1 MQSTRER
8 IVDAA
13 AQVMR
18 AQGLARATTK
28 EIARTA
34 GCSEALLY
42 KHFRA
47 KEDLFLAV
55 LQERVPGRL
64 PRLLATLAD
73 EAGQGTVEENLERVA
88 HAAIT
93 FYQDSFPIAA
103 SIFSELRLL
112 EGYRT
117 AMRERGAGPQTVNT
131 WLAAY
136 LRAEQALGRVRR
148 TPTRRR
154 WPHCCSGACLQHA
167 FLGHFTDTGSADDTA
182 GRLARTLAAG
192 L

>member
-1 MQSTRER
+1 VQSTRER

-18 AQGLARATTK
+18 TQGLARATTK
-28 EIARTA
+28 EIARSA

-55 LQERVPGRL
+55 LQERLPGDL
-64 PRLLATLAD
+64 PHLLATLAG
-73 EAGQGTVEENLERVA
+73 EAGRNTVAGNLERVA

-93 FYQDSFPIAA
+93 FYDESFPIAA

-112 EGYRT
+112 DGYRT
-117 AMRERGAGPQTVNT
+117 AMRERDAGPQTVNIG
-131 WLAAY
+131 LAAY
-136 LRAEQALGRVRR
+136 LRAEQALGRVR
-148 TPTRRR
+148 PDAD
-154 WPHCCSGACLQHA
+154 PEAVAALLLGACLQHA
-167 FLGHFTDTGSADDTA
+167 FLSHFTEVEAAGAAA
-182 GRLARTLAAG
+182 GRLARNLAAG

>member
-1 MQSTRER
+1 MRSTRER

-18 AQGLARATTK
+18 TQGLARATTK

-55 LQERVPGRL
+55 LQERLPGDL
-64 PRLLATLAD
+64 PRLLATLAG
-73 EAGQGTVEENLERVA
+73 EAGRNTVAGNLERVA
-88 HAAIT
+88 HAAII
-93 FYQDSFPIAA
+93 FYDESFPIAA

-112 EGYRT
+112 DGYRT
-117 AMRERGAGPQTVNT
+117 AMRERSAGPQTVNLG
-131 WLAAY
+131 LAAY
-136 LRAEQALGRVRR
+136 LRAEQALGRVR
-148 TPTRRR
+148 PDAD
-154 WPHCCSGACLQHA
+154 PEAVAALLLGACLQHA
-167 FLGHFTDTGSADDTA
+167 FLSHFTEVEAAGAAA
-182 GRLARTLAAG
+182 GRLARNLAAG

>member
-1 MQSTRER
+1 MRSTRER

-18 AQGLARATTK
+18 DQGLARATTK

-55 LQERVPGRL
+55 LQERVPGGL
-64 PRLLATLAD
+64 PRLLAGLAD
-73 EAGQGTVEENLERVA
+73 EAGRDTVVGTLERVA

-93 FYQDSFPIAA
+93 FYDESFPMAA

-112 EGYRT
+112 EGYRA
-117 AMRERGAGPQTVNT
+117 AMRERGAGPQTVNAG
-131 WLAAY
+131 LAAY
-136 LRAEQALGRVRR
+136 LRAEQALGRVR
-148 TPTRRR
+148 PEAD
-154 WPHCCSGACLQHA
+154 PEAVAALLLGACLQHA
-167 FLGHFTDTGSADDTA
+167 FLRHFSDVEAPAEAA
-182 GRLARTLAAG
+182 GRLARNLAAG